1 MTAPVPPLILSARAL
16 RWFLGG
22 VTPDA
27 LPTLDAAQKTLR
39 ERARVALALGDQCAA
54 GELPGAAGLDED
66 APAQA
71 VSLYREATRWA
82 LAAARDVSADA
93 DLGARLDAQADSL
106 RRAVGEEVFSQ
117 GRRALVDRTTDET
130 FALPR
135 ETQRDDAAHAGA
147 VARALVEALH
157 LRETALRGAAT
168 RGGGM
173 LVTVLALLVAVP
185 AGRAAMREDLAAR
198 ATWRASSAAEALPLA
213 GRGASPTGGAAMFFH
228 TAPESAP
235 WVQLDFGARVAL
247 HKVDV
252 ENRVDCCGERAV
264 PLVME
269 LSSDGAAWTEVA
281 RRAEP
286 FGTWTVDLPARE
298 ARYLRLRA
306 MRVTSLHLHAIR
318 AH

>member
-1 MTAPVPPLILSARAL
+1 MTAPVPSQAPSARVL
-16 RWFLGG
+16 RWLLGG

-27 LPTLDAAQKTLR
+27 LPTLDATQKSLR

-71 VSLYREATRWA
+71 VSLYREAARWA
-82 LAAARDVSADA
+82 LAAARDVAPEA
-93 DLGARLDAQADSL
+93 DLAARLDARSETL
-106 RRAVGEEVFSQ
+106 RRAVGDEVFRA
-117 GRRALVDRTTDET
+117 GRRALVDRTHDET
-130 FALPR
+130 FALPL
-135 ETQRDDAAHAGA
+135 EAQRDDAAHAGA
-147 VARALVEALH
+147 VVRALVEGLH

-168 RGGGM
+168 RGGG
-173 LVTVLALLVAVP
+173 VLAAALALVVVVP
-185 AGRAAMREDLAAR
+185 AVRAALREDLAAR
-198 ATWRASSAAEALPLA
+198 AAWRASSAAEGLPRE
-213 GRGASPTGGAAMFFH
+213 GRGAQPTPGAAMFFH
-228 TAPESAP
+228 TAPEPAP

-247 HKVDV
+247 HRVDV
-252 ENRVDCCGERAV
+252 ENRADCCGERAV

-269 LSSDGAAWTEVA
+269 LSPDGAAWTEVA

-306 MRVTSLHLHAIR
+306 MRVTSLHLHAVR